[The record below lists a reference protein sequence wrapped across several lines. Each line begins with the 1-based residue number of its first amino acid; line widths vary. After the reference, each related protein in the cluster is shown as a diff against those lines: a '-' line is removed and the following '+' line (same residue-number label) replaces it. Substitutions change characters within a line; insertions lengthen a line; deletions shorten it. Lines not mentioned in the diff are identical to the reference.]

1 MLGKVKKVEIL
12 KKWSSKWGWNILRNV
27 LFFRIFKLHRELE
40 NFLGMIYLSCKVI
53 FCPPE
58 THKHARKK
66 KRIIGHILFSKTLK
80 WEGGKTMGFSPP
92 WYYLDVIILCY
103 FSASSVRSL
112 TICASLRSVHN
123 NYDLFQHFHDET
135 HYSFVTFHTNRGS
148 RKIVLKLKEI
158 LNIFTSSFLYFFLTS
173 FVKEIRFQFNKI

>member
-1 MLGKVKKVEIL
+1 MIWTLQVIYISRLCVSLCTKKRDHTACQSDYMSGKVKKVEFL

-66 KRIIGHILFSKTLK
+66 IRIIGHILFSKTLK
-80 WEGGKTMGFSPP
+80 WEGGKHVLFPLVLRNNSNSRRRSIWNTLLEPNFHSKF
-92 WYYLDVIILCY
+92 YLGCH
-103 FSASSVRSL
+103 AVR
-112 TICASLRSVHN
+112 
-123 NYDLFQHFHDET
+123 Y
-135 HYSFVTFHTNRGS
+135 
-148 RKIVLKLKEI
+148 
-158 LNIFTSSFLYFFLTS
+158 IF
-173 FVKEIRFQFNKI
+173 